1 MASLNFPANPLLNQ
15 LYIANNRIYKWDGN
29 SWVNQTGSQGE
40 TGFTGS
46 QGFTITSLT
55 ETPTTSGS
63 LVEYSIPSG
72 VTRITVLFNAIS
84 TLSTA
89 GSILRLATASGTV
102 TSGYNSITAAI
113 NGSVTASTSFTSALY
128 AHTFANAASTI
139 TGSISVYRFSSGSN
153 KWVYSGM
160 LIRSGSETI
169 ANFVSGSVDLGAE
182 LTKVVYATQ
191 SGTTFDAGSINI
203 LYE

>member
-1 MASLNFPANPLLNQ
+1 
-15 LYIANNRIYKWDGN
+15 
-29 SWVNQTGSQGE
+29 
-40 TGFTGS
+40 
-46 QGFTITSLT
+46 
-55 ETPTTSGS
+55 
-63 LVEYSIPSG
+63 
-72 VTRITVLFNAIS
+72 
-84 TLSTA
+84 
-89 GSILRLATASGTV
+89 
-102 TSGYNSITAAI
+102 
-113 NGSVTASTSFTSALY
+113 
-128 AHTFANAASTI
+128 
-139 TGSISVYRFSSGSN
+139 VYRFSSGSN